1 MTEELTQRGLDTTQ
15 IDIICQ
21 FLQITGTNEEKLA
34 WASKL
39 LGKDEQA
46 ATGIEELR
54 YLLTHAPA
62 ANLVV
67 DFTLA
72 RGLNYYTGLILRY
85 AHRLLLK
92 WVALAEAGTMT

>member
-1 MTEELTQRGLDTTQ
+1 MDTTQ

-21 FLQITGTNEEKLA
+21 FLQITGTNEEKLV

-46 ATGIEELR
+46 MTGIEELR

-72 RGLNYYTGLILRY
+72 RGLNYYTGLIFLRY

-92 WVALAEAGTMT
+92 WVALAEEAGTMT